1 MSPTRKDTG
10 RGGYEGKIART
21 EDRARDLAELKKKD
35 AALEHQNALLSGI
48 NQTLKKA
55 PDCENQ
61 EQVGEMCLS
70 VAEDITGSS
79 FGFIDELISGGR
91 FKTVAISD
99 PGWKA
104 CSIPDPRDAIMDKDH
119 PLRGICGLVVSEE
132 QSMIFNDPA
141 AHPAWSGL
149 PEGHPMI
156 HSFLGVPFKRG
167 EKATGLIALAN
178 KPSGYTQADKET
190 VEALGEVFWESIAR
204 KRKDRELIETI
215 ALLRKAMGGTIEAVS
230 AMMETRDPY
239 TSGHQS
245 RVSDMAMSMATEM
258 GLDADAIEGI
268 RLAASIHDLGK
279 IAVPAEILSKPTS
292 LSENEFGMIKEL

>member
-1 MSPTRKDTG
+1 
-10 RGGYEGKIART
+10 
-21 EDRARDLAELKKKD
+21 
-35 AALEHQNALLSGI
+35 
-48 NQTLKKA
+48 
-55 PDCENQ
+55 
-61 EQVGEMCLS
+61 
-70 VAEDITGSS
+70 
-79 FGFIDELISGGR
+79 
-91 FKTVAISD
+91 
-99 PGWKA
+99 
-104 CSIPDPRDAIMDKDH
+104 MDKDH

-268 RLAASIHDLGK
+268 RLAASIHDLSK